1 MKEFSFVALE
11 KSDLT
16 IITLTYNSSEYIR
29 RCINSI
35 MLAYAC
41 ISEIKISHLVVD
53 GFSKDS
59 TIEIIKEVSPS
70 SLILCREPAGV
81 YEALNYAV
89 SLVQSPYLMYVHSD
103 DEIDEFFIVK
113 MFELILNLDHNKNY
127 VLYGTVD
134 FINENSNILFSRKPP
149 FFITSFQ
156 KEVSI
161 IFHPNA
167 IYSTAL
173 EKSYPYSL
181 NSGLGADQE
190 HISEIAGKARLIR
203 VPSAKYRFR
212 FSYASSTMRNLQSS
226 GKRETSILS
235 LSKIYIRLFET
246 NLVKRFIMK
255 LKDQSYWRL

>member
-35 MLAYAC
+35 MLAFART
-41 ISEIKISHLVVD
+41 SEIEISHLVVD

-103 DEIDEFFIVK
+103 DEIDEFFFVK

-149 FFITSFQ
+149 FFIPFVQ
-156 KEVSI
+156 KEVPI

-173 EKSYPYSL
+173 EKTYPYNL
-181 NSGLGADQE
+181 NSGLVADKE
-190 HISEIAGKARLIR
+190 HISEIASKTKFVR
-203 VPSAKYRFR
+203 VPDAKYRFR
-212 FSYASSTMRNLQSS
+212 MSRASSTIRNLQSS
-226 GKRETSILS
+226 EKKKISILS
-235 LSKIYIRLFET
+235 LPRIYIRLFET
-246 NLVKRFIMK
+246 RLLERFIMK
-255 LKDQSYWRL
+255 LKNQSYWS